1 MNRFV
6 KKHYHFISYFL
17 LGIIF
22 VTWILLQSYIYP
34 DSYSVESEGKEIELS
49 SSPENISD
57 SSINNESTGEN
68 LSTEQAPVSNDIRT
82 NQADREYNDPAVS
95 EESVYNDDSAV
106 GDESTDTVM
115 PVEEETYNDTDFS
128 EPEDVTEEETINHD
142 LVLEDGSFGPGD
154 GKMPFDLCLA
164 NVRESLNVRSG
175 AGENFEIIAKFLPVD
190 YAHILE
196 KGDEWSLI
204 TSGEVTGYAHN
215 DYLIT
220 DDKALKKLTDADK
233 LYVSIIH
240 KLVNIRAEKN
250 TDSDI
255 LRQAKMDER
264 FKCIPSESDSNWFA
278 IKYDDGNIAYV
289 ATTLASVT
297 ADMDTID
304 SLTPVG

>member
-34 DSYSVESEGKEIELS
+34 DSLSVESEGKEIELS

-82 NQADREYNDPAVS
+82 NQADREYNVPAVS
-95 EESVYNDDSAV
+95 EERVYNDDSAV

-128 EPEDVTEEETINHD
+128 EPEDVTEEETINDD